1 MGDQELFER
10 ILGSLHEAA
19 LDDAHWP
26 ATAGLI
32 DEAIGS
38 KGNFL
43 VFGERRSREDVE
55 ILLKRF
61 CYRGERNEYF
71 ERLYYDVYHSS
82 DERMPRFR
90 QLPDSRLVRV
100 AELYTDQERKTSPA
114 FNEAMP
120 LGETQNGLNVRL
132 DGPGSS
138 HIGWQTA
145 DPVDGD
151 GWLTARIETIERLL
165 PHIRQFVRVRQSL
178 VSARALG
185 SSVTRL
191 LESTRF
197 GVIQLD
203 RRGRIVA
210 ANDRARDI
218 LCKSDG
224 LSDRD
229 GLLCACTPADDAALQ
244 KVLGRALPRFGGQ
257 GASGTMIV
265 KRSDVSPG
273 LVLHTMPVSDER
285 TDMRPSSVAALVL
298 VVDPASRARIDPAL
312 VEALL
317 GLTPAE
323 SHVAVM
329 LAQGS
334 TIRQIATETGR
345 SEGTI
350 RWHIKHIFGKLGI
363 SRQLDLVQMV
373 MSLGDLPLA
382 QQ

>member
-1 MGDQELFER
+1 MSGQELFER
-10 ILGSLHEAA
+10 IFESLHEAV

-43 VFGERRSREDVE
+43 VFGERRSRDDVE
-55 ILLKRF
+55 ILFKRF
-61 CYRGERNEYF
+61 CYRGERNEYH
-71 ERLYYDVYHSS
+71 ERLYYDAYHSR
-82 DERMPRFR
+82 DERIPRFR
-90 QLPDSRLVRV
+90 LLPDSRLVHV

-132 DGPGSS
+132 DGPDGS
-138 HIGWQTA
+138 HIGWQAA

-151 GWLTARIETIERLL
+151 GWSSAQVETIERLL

-191 LESTRF
+191 LDSTRF

-203 RRGRIVA
+203 RRGRIMA

-218 LCKSDG
+218 LRKSDG
-224 LSDRD
+224 LSDRG
-229 GLLCACTPADDAALQ
+229 GLLCASTPAGDAALQ
-244 KVLGRALPRFGGQ
+244 KILNRALPRFGGQ
-257 GASGTMIV
+257 GASGTMMV
-265 KRSDVSPG
+265 KRSVVSPG

-285 TDMRPSSVAALVL
+285 TDMHPRGVAALVL

-312 VEALL
+312 VGTLL

-329 LAQGS
+329 LAQGY
-334 TIRQIATETGR
+334 TIRQIAIETGR

-350 RWHIKHIFGKLGI
+350 RWHIKHIFGKLGV
-363 SRQLDLVQMV
+363 SRQVDLVQLV
-373 MSLGDLPLA
+373 MSLGDLP
-382 QQ
+382 

>member
-1 MGDQELFER
+1 MGGQELFER

-185 SSVTRL
+185 SSVIGL
-191 LESTRF
+191 LENTRF

-203 RRGRIVA
+203 RRGRIVD

-218 LCKSDG
+218 LRKSDG

-229 GLLCACTPADDAALQ
+229 GLLCAFTPADDAALQ
-244 KVLGRALPRFGGQ
+244 KALSRVLPRFGGQ
-257 GASGTMIV
+257 GASGSMMV
-265 KRSDVSPG
+265 KRSVVSPG
-273 LVLHTMPVSDER
+273 FVLHMIPVRDER
-285 TDMRPSSVAALVL
+285 TDMRPSGVAALVL

-329 LAQGS
+329 LAQGY

-373 MSLGDLPLA
+373 LSLGDLPLA

>member
-1 MGDQELFER
+1 MSDRDLFER
-10 ILGSLHEAA
+10 ILESLNEAA

-32 DEAIGS
+32 DEAVGS

-43 VFGERRSREDVE
+43 AFGERRSREDVE
-55 ILLKRF
+55 IFSNWF
-61 CYRGERNEYF
+61 CYRGERNEYH
-71 ERLYYDVYHSS
+71 ERLYYDAYYPR
-82 DERMPRFR
+82 DERLPRFR
-90 QLPDSRLVRV
+90 LLPDSRLVRV
-100 AELYTDQERKTSPA
+100 AELYTDKERRTSPA
-114 FNEAMP
+114 FNEAMK
-120 LGETQNGLNVRL
+120 LGETQNGLIVRL
-132 DGPGSS
+132 DGPDGS
-138 HIGWQTA
+138 HIGWQIA

-151 GWLTARIETIERLL
+151 GWPTGRIETIERLL

-191 LESTRF
+191 LDSTRF

-218 LCKSDG
+218 LRKSDG

-229 GLLCACTPADDAALQ
+229 GLLCASLPAHDATLQ
-244 KVLGRALPRFGGQ
+244 KVLSRALPRFGGQ
-257 GASGTMIV
+257 GASGTMMV
-265 KRSDVSPG
+265 KRSVVSPG
-273 LVLHTMPVSDER
+273 LVLHTMPVRDER
-285 TDMRPSSVAALVL
+285 TDMRPSGVAALVL

-312 VEALL
+312 VGALL

-329 LAQGS
+329 LAQGY
-334 TIRQIATETGR
+334 TIRQIAIETGR

-363 SRQLDLVQMV
+363 ARQVELVQLV

-382 QQ
+382 QR

>member
-151 GWLTARIETIERLL
+151 GWSTARIETIERLL

-203 RRGRIVA
+203 RRGRIVD

-218 LCKSDG
+218 LRRSDG

-229 GLLCACTPADDAALQ
+229 GLLCACTPTDDAALQ
-244 KVLGRALPRFGGQ
+244 EVLGRALPRFGGQ

-265 KRSDVSPG
+265 KRSVVSPG

-329 LAQGS
+329 LAQGY
-334 TIRQIATETGR
+334 TIRQIAIETGR

-350 RWHIKHIFGKLGI
+350 RWHIKHMFGKLGI

-382 QQ
+382 RQ